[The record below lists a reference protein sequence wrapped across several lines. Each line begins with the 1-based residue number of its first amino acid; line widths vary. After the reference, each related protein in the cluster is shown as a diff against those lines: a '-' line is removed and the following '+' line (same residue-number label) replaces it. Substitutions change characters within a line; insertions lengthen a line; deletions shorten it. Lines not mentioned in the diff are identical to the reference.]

1 MSRVISLRL
10 KDDDAKRIER
20 LARRHSRSAGAT
32 ASMLLRE
39 KLREEEFPFVEF
51 RDSPIGRQAYIKGHR
66 VTVWQVLLLAQD
78 YAMEVQRVAE
88 HLQFPI
94 EWIASA
100 LEYAKAFSEEIEP
113 IVEEVESM
121 TFEHLRRKIPWVEE
135 FRAKS

>member
-1 MSRVISLRL
+1 MSRVISVRL

-39 KLREEEFPFVEF
+39 KLREEDFPFVEF
-51 RDSPIGRQAYIKGHR
+51 RDSPIGRQVYVKGHR
-66 VTVWQVLLLAQD
+66 VAVWEVLLIAQD
-78 YAMEVQRVAE
+78 YEMEAQRVAE

-100 LEYAKAFSEEIEP
+100 LEYAKAFPQEIEP
-113 IVEEVESM
+113 MVEEAKSM
-121 TFEHLRRKIPWVEE
+121 TIEKLRQKVPWAQE
-135 FRAKS
+135 FVAKV